1 MVVLVASVS
10 SEERWPEKRERRGE
24 EVDVR
29 VELVAGGGGEV
40 VEEDLK
46 RGIVAGRSLGLFVA
60 R

>member
-29 VELVAGGGGEV
+29 AEWVDGGGGEV
-40 VEEDLK
+40 VEDDLK
-46 RGIVAGRSLGLFVA
+46 RGIVA
-60 R
+60 